1 MQAYRRPTT
10 TDRYLTALAL
20 ARYQQPTTFYRFA
33 YVGYIVAGIALGFI
47 IYLMGGN

>member
-20 ARYQQPTTFYRFA
+20 ARYHQPVQFRWLAFTTYL
-33 YVGYIVAGIALGFI
+33 VAGIALAII
-47 IYLMGGN
+47 IYLLGGN